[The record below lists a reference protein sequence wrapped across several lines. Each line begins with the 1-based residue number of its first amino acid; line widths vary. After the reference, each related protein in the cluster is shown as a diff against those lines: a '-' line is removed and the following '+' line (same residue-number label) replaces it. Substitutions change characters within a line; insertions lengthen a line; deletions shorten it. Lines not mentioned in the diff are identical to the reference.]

1 MHKNPLRNN
10 FDYQSKMVDLKA
22 EFLRELEQGRESL
35 AKVESLYEKWAEKF
49 DEVLIPTV
57 IATNKYIAELLCKY
71 LSNKTDSIILDASC
85 GTGFTGLQIYLAGFK
100 NIDGTDFSEGM
111 MKQARRKNIYRN
123 LFEGCITEI
132 SGLDCEDNIYDAF
145 ISCFGISQGHM
156 ALSHTMREALRV
168 VKKNGVIVITIN
180 PNLGRKHI
188 LNEITRL
195 VNEDKVLLKSFED
208 RFYYEDQNVNYYTY
222 FCVMTKL

>member
-1 MHKNPLRNN
+1 MA
-10 FDYQSKMVDLKA
+10 DLKA
-22 EFLRELEQGRESL
+22 EFLRELEQGRQSL

-111 MKQARRKNIYRN
+111 MKQARRKNFYRK
-123 LFEGCITEI
+123 LFKGFITEI
-132 SGLDCEDNIYDAF
+132 SSLGCEDNIYDAF

-156 ALSHTMREALRV
+156 ALSHTMREALRIA
-168 VKKNGVIVITIN
+168 KKNGVIVITIN
-180 PNLGRKHI
+180 PNLGKKHI

>member
-1 MHKNPLRNN
+1 
-10 FDYQSKMVDLKA
+10 MVDLKA
-22 EFLRELEQGRESL
+22 EFHRELEQGRDSL

-57 IATNKYIAELLCKY
+57 TATNKYITELLCKH
-71 LSNKTDSIILDASC
+71 LSNKTDSVILDAPC

-123 LFEGCITEI
+123 LFKGCITEI
-132 SGLDCEDNIYDAF
+132 SGLDCEDEIYDAF

-168 VKKNGVIVITIN
+168 VKKNGVIVITVN

-188 LNEITRL
+188 LNEITKL
-195 VNEDKVLLKSFED
+195 VNEDKVLLRSLED
-208 RFYYEDQNVNYYTY
+208 RFYYEDQNVNYYAY

>member
-1 MHKNPLRNN
+1 
-10 FDYQSKMVDLKA
+10 MVDLKA
-22 EFLRELEQGRESL
+22 EFHRELEQGRDSL
-35 AKVESLYEKWAEKF
+35 AKVESLHEKWAEKF

-57 IATNKYIAELLCKY
+57 TATNKYVAELLCKY
-71 LSNKTDSIILDASC
+71 LSNKTDSIILDAPC

-111 MKQARRKNIYRN
+111 MKQARRKNFYRK
-123 LFEGCITEI
+123 LFKGFITEI
-132 SGLDCEDNIYDAF
+132 SSLGCEDNIYDAF

-156 ALSHTMREALRV
+156 ALSHTMREALRF

-208 RFYYEDQNVNYYTY
+208 RLYYEDQNINYYAY
-222 FCVMTKL
+222 FSVMTKL